1 MATCEAVSRVTPEE
15 LDTLSYYAAHFPG
28 AQAAERK

>member
-1 MATCEAVSRVTPEE
+1 MAMGEAVRRVTPEE
-15 LDTLSYYAAHFPG
+15 LGTLSYYAAHFPG

>member
-1 MATCEAVSRVTPEE
+1 MAMGEAVSRVTPEE
-15 LDTLSYYAAHFPG
+15 LDTLAYYPAHFPG